1 MMNEYDKRL
10 NSCFNDG
17 EIKTNFLGVCP
28 WKRNVKM
35 KTSFPI
41 LKVNMRMV

>member
-10 NSCFNDG
+10 NSCFNDE

-28 WKRNVKM
+28 WKRNVQ
-35 KTSFPI
+35 SEYENGLVLHF
-41 LKVNMRMV
+41 